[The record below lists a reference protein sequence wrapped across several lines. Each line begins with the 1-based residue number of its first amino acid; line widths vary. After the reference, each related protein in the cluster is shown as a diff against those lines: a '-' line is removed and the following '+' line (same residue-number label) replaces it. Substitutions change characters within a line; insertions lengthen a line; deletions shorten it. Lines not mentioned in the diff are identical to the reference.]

1 MRLVKRV
8 VPIDKVDLIHK
19 FVQAYNSAQDSIE
32 ENRIPEAKQKYHE
45 LMSIYKDIADSDV
58 ESVHKE
64 LAYDQV
70 MKVYQGVKGM
80 KVRKT
85 INTKAVALAI
95 VLIII
100 SLVIFIK
107 PEIIGLATFEF
118 NHAPEWSSGTNVFV
132 ILGIQGNAQFDEYY
146 DRTIDLNAFFS
157 DSDNDELAYLATS
170 APGLKVQLNGNFLTF
185 LPEPGV
191 FGKRAV
197 TIVASDGQAVTKQEM
212 IVDIIK

>member
-1 MRLVKRV
+1 MVF
-8 VPIDKVDLIHK
+8 IDKVDLIHK

-32 ENRIPEAKQKYHE
+32 ENRIPDAKQKYHE
-45 LMSIYKDIADSDV
+45 LMDAYKEIADSDM

-80 KVRKT
+80 KVRHT
-85 INTKAVALAI
+85 INTKAVALAV

-107 PEIIGLATFEF
+107 PEIVGLTVFEL
-118 NHAPEWSSGTNVFV
+118 NQPPQWSGASNVFAIIGV
-132 ILGIQGNAQFDEYY
+132 EQGMMFKEQF

-157 DSDNDELAYLATS
+157 DPNNDKLTYLATS
-170 APGLKVQLNGNFLTF
+170 TPGLDVKLTNNFLTF
-185 LPEPGV
+185 LPQEGV
-191 FGKRAV
+191 FGKRSIIV
-197 TIVASDGQAVTKQEM
+197 VASDGKEVIRKQF
-212 IVDIIK
+212 IVDILR

>member
-32 ENRIPEAKQKYHE
+32 ENRIPEAKSKYHE
-45 LMSIYKDIADSDV
+45 LMDIYKDIADSDV

-80 KVRKT
+80 KVRRT
-85 INTKAVALAI
+85 INTKAVALAV

-118 NHAPEWSSGTNVFV
+118 NQAPQWNSGTNVFV
-132 ILGIQGNAQFDEYY
+132 ILGIHNNMEFDEYY
-146 DRTIDLNAFFS
+146 DRTIDLDKFFR
-157 DSDNDELAYLATS
+157 DPNGDELTYLATS
-170 APGLKVQLNGNFLTF
+170 TEGLKVQLNGNFLTF

-191 FGKRAV
+191 FGKKTMYV
-197 TIVASDGQAVTKQEM
+197 VASDGYEVTRQEM